1 MPWKS
6 TGKKNSRGQKLY
18 RSPSGKLWT
27 KKQIGAYKATGG
39 FKRAPRP
46 KRR

>member
-1 MPWKS
+1 MPWTK
-6 TGKKNSRGQKLY
+6 TRKKNARGQKLY

-27 KKQIGAYKATGG
+27 KKQIGAYKATKG
-39 FKRAPRP
+39 FKRPVR